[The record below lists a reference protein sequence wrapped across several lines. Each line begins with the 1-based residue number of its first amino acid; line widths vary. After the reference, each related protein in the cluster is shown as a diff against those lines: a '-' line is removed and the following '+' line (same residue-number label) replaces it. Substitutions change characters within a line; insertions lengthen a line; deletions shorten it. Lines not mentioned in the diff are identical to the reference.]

1 MPSRKISADIPSAI
15 SEHCGCAPVTV
26 RHPDPVL
33 DERSTFAQA
42 KQAKCRNLHLVCN
55 AGCAFVAG
63 MSPYAAYVI
72 DKVVTVTPVMR
83 YSVICPP
90 RSTRRT
96 TGEELGG
103 SLWDFAYFFLY
114 AVLLRHCCTF
124 RSPCGSR
131 NFVPPV
137 LASRKRQH
145 RQRPP
150 RPKDSTQFCGP
161 AMLTIISATSRER
174 RKAQPR
180 RLALFL
186 FHFLRTESGSPSG
199 LRLRCFLFT
208 IPRRRIRLERPQQT
222 RRSSRHL

>member
-1 MPSRKISADIPSAI
+1 MPSRRTSGAIPNAN
-15 SEHCGCAPVTV
+15 SELYGSGPVTV
-26 RHPDPVL
+26 RHPDLAL

-83 YSVICPP
+83 YSVICPS
-90 RSTRRT
+90 RLMRRT
-96 TGEELGG
+96 TEEELGG
-103 SLWDFAYFFLY
+103 SLWDFAYFFSY

-150 RPKDSTQFCGP
+150 RPKDSTQFGGP

-186 FHFLRTESGSPSG
+186 FHFLRAESGSPSS
-199 LRLRCFLFT
+199 LRLRRFLVP
-208 IPRRRIRLERPQQT
+208 ILRRRIRFE
-222 RRSSRHL
+222 